1 MAPHP
6 QRLTITRRAWLL
18 ARPLITAHGVE
29 TTVDVIV
36 AEISDGDSRG
46 RGEGV
51 PLRRYGETID
61 SVVTAVEAMKG
72 AIFSGLNR
80 DTLQSALPP
89 GAARNALDCAFWD
102 IDAERAYRSV
112 AELGGLGAVMP
123 VVTAFTLAFDTPDK
137 MADLAAVN
145 RTRPLV
151 KLELG
156 GDGDLERVRAVRQ
169 AAPAARLIVDAN
181 ESWNEAQ
188 LSELMPT
195 LIDARVQLI
204 EQPLPADA
212 DDALARLELPIP
224 LCADESCRT
233 LADLDRLAGKYEA
246 INIKL
251 DKVGG
256 LTEALALAAEA
267 KRRGLRIMV
276 GGVIGTSLGIAPAL
290 VVAQQADIVDLDGPL
305 RLASDRPAGLR
316 YDGST
321 IQISGAGPA
330 NVGPSASELV
340 GRHVSFAPM
349 AVVRSNGDAPRLR
362 TCYYCDRT
370 CCIKIGRRRRPPVR
384 TSVSEIEAGDTR
396 GFFASSTN
404 SGPRVRGYNISR
416 S

>member
-6 QRLTITRRAWLL
+6 QRLTVTRRAWQL
-18 ARPLITAHGVE
+18 ARPLMTAHGVE

-51 PLRRYGETID
+51 PLRRYGESID
-61 SVVTAVEAMKG
+61 SVVAAVEAMKG

-80 DTLQSALPP
+80 DTLQTALPP

-112 AELGGLGAVMP
+112 AELAGLGAVTP
-123 VVTAFTLAFDTPDK
+123 VVTAFTLAFDTPAK
-137 MADLAAVN
+137 MAEQAAVN
-145 RTRPLV
+145 RARPLV

-156 GDGDLERVRAVRQ
+156 GDGDVERVRAVRH

-181 ESWNEAQ
+181 ETWNEAQ

-195 LIDARVQLI
+195 LVDARVQLI
-204 EQPLPADA
+204 EQPLPADV

-233 LADLDRLAGKYEA
+233 LADLDRLDGKYEA

-290 VVAQQADIVDLDGPL
+290 LVAQQADIVDLDGPL

-321 IQISGAGPA
+321 IH
-330 NVGPSASELV
+330 PSDPNFW
-340 GRHVSFAPM
+340 GRPS
-349 AVVRSNGDAPRLR
+349 
-362 TCYYCDRT
+362 
-370 CCIKIGRRRRPPVR
+370 
-384 TSVSEIEAGDTR
+384 
-396 GFFASSTN
+396 
-404 SGPRVRGYNISR
+404 
-416 S
+416 